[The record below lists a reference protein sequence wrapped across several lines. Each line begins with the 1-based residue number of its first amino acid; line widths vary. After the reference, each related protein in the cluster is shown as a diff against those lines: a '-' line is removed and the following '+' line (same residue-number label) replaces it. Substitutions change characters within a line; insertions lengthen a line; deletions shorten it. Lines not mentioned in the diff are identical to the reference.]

1 MENEKTDLQRFV
13 ELYKSFGIECKV
25 NQVDVPHQ
33 YSHMATKDQ
42 YIVLT
47 DGRSDHEVTS
57 DGRFNGYG
65 MFSDIV
71 FDANG
76 KFKSQGFWE

>member
-1 MENEKTDLQRFV
+1 MENDKTDLQRFV

-47 DGRSDHEVTS
+47 DGRSDHEATS

-71 FDANG
+71 FDENG